1 LFEAEQNMFYYQNDF
16 MCCFWGD
23 NKYGTYLVKKM
34 TESRTKQYGDHNVHI
49 NQE

>member
-1 LFEAEQNMFYYQNDF
+1 MFYYQNDF
-16 MCCFWGD
+16 MCCFWVD

-34 TESRTKQYGDHNVHI
+34 TESRTKMLLRDHKQYGDHNVHI